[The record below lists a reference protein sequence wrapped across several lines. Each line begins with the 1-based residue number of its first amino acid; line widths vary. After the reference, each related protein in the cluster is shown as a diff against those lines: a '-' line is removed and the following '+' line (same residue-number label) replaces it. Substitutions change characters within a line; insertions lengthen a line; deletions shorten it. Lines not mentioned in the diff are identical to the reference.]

1 MRGYPLVGFSSLVPP
16 SNRFLGLRRSIP
28 LDNFTY
34 PSPLVALAR
43 MAGPAKTSFNALLHA
58 DSDFNLP
65 DSDAEVVAALA
76 TYGVNSKDEV
86 C

>member
-1 MRGYPLVGFSSLVPP
+1 
-16 SNRFLGLRRSIP
+16 
-28 LDNFTY
+28 
-34 PSPLVALAR
+34 

-76 TYGVNSKDEV
+76 TYGVYFKDKV

>member
-1 MRGYPLVGFSSLVPP
+1 MNFEYPP
-16 SNRFLGLRRSIP
+16 RFIAR
-28 LDNFTY
+28 
-34 PSPLVALAR
+34 AR
-43 MAGPAKTSFNALLHA
+43 MAGPADTSFNALLHA

-76 TYGVNSKDEV
+76 TYGVKDKV